1 MEVATQLMPGA
12 LHDMSRLPAPVWQG
26 FARTVVVGG
35 LRAFLQS

>member
-1 MEVATQLMPGA
+1 MEVATQLMPGT

-26 FARTVVVGG
+26 FARTGVVGG